1 MIGFG
6 VGNNRWSRVGGR
18 VFVVMNL
25 ETYQLLTIFVVGSVA
40 ILGASEIGRLLGI
53 RYGFASPRL
62 QIPELLALYRN
73 GTLKLREL
81 ITQTY
86 CLDDI
91 NRGYADLDA
100 GKNLRGV
107 VVFDC

>member
-1 MIGFG
+1 M
-6 VGNNRWSRVGGR
+6 
-18 VFVVMNL
+18 
-25 ETYQLLTIFVVGSVA
+25 
-40 ILGASEIGRLLGI
+40 GAV
-53 RYGFASPRL
+53 YGFASPRL

-86 CLDDI
+86 RLDNI
-91 NRGYADLDA
+91 NCGYADLED

-107 VVFDC
+107 VVFDR